1 MTLAEI
7 NYLLNLRSWC
17 QSCSFKDIGG
27 LLEVNIKTTNKRK
40 ALDWCV
46 ENLPL
51 GIKYSIELDEPDDLH

>member
-7 NYLLNLRSWC
+7 GCLLSLRSWC
-17 QSCSFKDIGG
+17 QSYSFKDIGG
-27 LLEVNIKTTNKRK
+27 LLEIDIKTTNKRK

-51 GIKYSIELDEPDDLH
+51 GIKYNIELDE